1 MPARGSCLRAT
12 SLRPPSSLR
21 AVETRTPTRALP
33 AHRVRVVDDDGET
46 IVAAVRDT
54 GADMSAELL
63 VRVFEPFVQGAQSM
77 ERSADGL
84 GIGLTLV
91 KSLVSLHDGEVS
103 ANSDSLGHGSRIEP
117 TPRCSRR
124 ARCTSPRS

>member
-1 MPARGSCLRAT
+1 M
-12 SLRPPSSLR
+12 
-21 AVETRTPTRALP
+21 
-33 AHRVRVVDDDGET
+33 RVVDDDGET